1 FFSRASCSA
10 KRVIAS
16 SEVDVLLVPLTGN

>member
-1 FFSRASCSA
+1 SRASCSA

-16 SEVDVLLVPLTGN
+16 SEVDVLLVPLTGD

>member
-1 FFSRASCSA
+1 SCSA

-16 SEVDVLLVPLTGN
+16 SEVDVLLVPLTGD

>member
-1 FFSRASCSA
+1 RASCSA

-16 SEVDVLLVPLTGN
+16 SEVDVLLVPLTGD

>member
-1 FFSRASCSA
+1 A

-16 SEVDVLLVPLTGN
+16 SEVDVLLVPLTGD

>member
-1 FFSRASCSA
+1 FSPSRMLA

-16 SEVDVLLVPLTGN
+16 SEVDVLLVPLTGD

>member
-1 FFSRASCSA
+1 ASCSA

-16 SEVDVLLVPLTGN
+16 SEVDVLLVPLTGD

>member
-1 FFSRASCSA
+1 SRMLA

-16 SEVDVLLVPLTGN
+16 SEVDVLLVPLTGD

>member
-1 FFSRASCSA
+1 SA

-16 SEVDVLLVPLTGN
+16 SEVDVLLVPLTGD